1 MTGNLQSGS
10 GTDTLLARL
19 ATALGLPDA
28 TSEAD
33 LLSLVEKMVA
43 TLERLVPQQKPATAA
58 ELLQASV
65 PDLARYVPV
74 EAVQAM
80 LHAANS
86 ERAEAKAA
94 RVLEKVTVALK
105 EGHITPSLRDWAH
118 ALCASDEAA
127 FDTFLERSGA
137 PWAYLLKPS
146 HMSAR
151 PPGTGLAAEHQRS
164 LAAAVCAQLG
174 LKPGTL
180 SD

>member
-1 MTGNLQSGS
+1 
-10 GTDTLLARL
+10 
-19 ATALGLPDA
+19 
-28 TSEAD
+28 
-33 LLSLVEKMVA
+33 
-43 TLERLVPQQKPATAA
+43 
-58 ELLQASV
+58 
-65 PDLARYVPV
+65 
-74 EAVQAM
+74 M

-146 HMSAR
+146 HMSGR
-151 PPGTGLAAEHQRS
+151 PPGTGHAAEHEKS